1 MSSGFVKNRKIA
13 VCSPCFLWY
22 NRAKSQKGGASLDN
36 YELSR
41 DRAQAYFLNFD
52 QQKLISFWK
61 LRHNQSFL
69 YVSFFNR
76 NYTVNRA
83 TGQVLRDDGQ
93 EAGFEEVL
101 SIFDFLCH
109 EGEQKLLSGRWAP
122 VNSLEGLG
130 AAAGVG
136 TNFHGKTA
144 DRFDRNP
151 QAFRT
156 ACEAMGGE
164 EIAMGDIGYRFPV
177 FGDFSIIL
185 KFYHSDEDFP
195 ASATI
200 LWDANT
206 LRFLFYETTFYISGF
221 LLKSIAEHM

>member
-1 MSSGFVKNRKIA
+1 M
-13 VCSPCFLWY
+13 
-22 NRAKSQKGGASLDN
+22 DN
-36 YELSR
+36 YQISR

-61 LRHNQSFL
+61 LRCDDAFL
-69 YVSFFNR
+69 FVDFFSQEYRINR
-76 NYTVNRA
+76 C
-83 TGQVLRDDGQ
+83 TGQVLRFDGT

-109 EGEQKLLSGRWAP
+109 EGEHKTLSGRWAP

-136 TNFHGKTA
+136 TNFHGKIA
-144 DRFDRNP
+144 NRFDKDP
-151 QAFRT
+151 QAFRA

-164 EIAMGDIGYRFPV
+164 AVAMGDIGYRFPV
-177 FGDFSIIL
+177 FGDFSLIL

-206 LRFLFYETTFYISGF
+206 LQFLFYETTFYIAGF

>member
-1 MSSGFVKNRKIA
+1 M
-13 VCSPCFLWY
+13 
-22 NRAKSQKGGASLDN
+22 DN
-36 YELSR
+36 YEISR
-41 DRAQAYFLNFD
+41 DRAQGYFLNFN

-61 LRHNQSFL
+61 LRHDEGFL

-76 NYTVNRA
+76 DYTVNRA
-83 TGQVLRDDGQ
+83 TGQVLRDNGQ

-109 EGEQKLLSGRWAP
+109 EGENKHLSGRWAP

-136 TNFHGKTA
+136 TNVHGKLA
-144 DRFDRNP
+144 GRFDRDP
-151 QAFRT
+151 QAFRAACT
-156 ACEAMGGE
+156 ALGGE
-164 EIAMGDIGYRFPV
+164 EVAMGDIGYRFPV